1 MTYREL
7 QRMRMDCYK
16 NFIEQKYGKE
26 QLDKLEL
33 AIKSDVTNKILE
45 IRDDQQF
52 IDEITELRESREK
65 CENCK
70 G

>member
-1 MTYREL
+1 MTYKEL
-7 QRMRMDCYK
+7 QRMKINCYK

-45 IRDDQQF
+45 IRDDKQF
-52 IDEITELRESREK
+52 IDELTELRESKEK
-65 CENCK
+65 CDRCN
-70 G
+70 

>member
-7 QRMRMDCYK
+7 QRMRMDCSK

>member
-1 MTYREL
+1 MKIN
-7 QRMRMDCYK
+7 CYK

-45 IRDDQQF
+45 IRDDKQF
-52 IDEITELRESREK
+52 IDELTELRESKEK
-65 CENCK
+65 CDRCN
-70 G
+70 